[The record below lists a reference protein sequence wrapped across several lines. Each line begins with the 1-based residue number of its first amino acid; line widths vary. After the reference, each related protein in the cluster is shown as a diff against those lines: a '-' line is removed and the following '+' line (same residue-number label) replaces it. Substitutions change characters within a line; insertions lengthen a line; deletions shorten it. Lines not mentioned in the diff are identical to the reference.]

1 MSVAD
6 LGEHL
11 LVSMRAVIAARR
23 QPREESFW
31 TKHFY
36 SKKELPKLLGTSLTT
51 LKMQG
56 FLPQDFIEHQI
67 AWKDFCAYSIDDA
80 IEFGFTFEHMSRMGF
95 QPQHF
100 QQFEWRHYKQLRV
113 NADTMIQT
121 CMSIHDLNALK
132 LTPQQLHQ
140 LKWSWSKM
148 RSIGATQSNVTI
160 SSSDRQMYF
169 KVPETGAASEPTK
182 VGAFKF

>member
-11 LVSMRAVIAARR
+11 LVSMKAVIAARR
-23 QPREESFW
+23 QPHEESFW

-56 FLPQDFIEHQI
+56 FLPQDFIEHEI
-67 AWKDFCAYSIDDA
+67 SWNDMPYKIDDA

-100 QQFEWRHYKQLRV
+100 KQFEWRHYKQLRV

-121 CMSIHDLNALK
+121 CMSIHDLNALE

-140 LKWSWSKM
+140 LKWSWAKM
-148 RSIGATQSNVTI
+148 RSIGATQSNVPI
-160 SSSDRQMYF
+160 SSSDQQLYF
-169 KVPETGAASEPTK
+169 KTSAAASEPTK

>member
-6 LGEHL
+6 LGEQL
-11 LVSMRAVIAARR
+11 LVSIKSVIAARR

-31 TKHFY
+31 TKHFF

-56 FLPQDFIEHQI
+56 FIPQDFIEHEI
-67 AWKDFCAYSIDDA
+67 SWKDMPYSIDEA
-80 IEFGFTFEHMSRMGF
+80 IDFGFTFEHMSRMGF

-100 QQFEWRHYKQLRV
+100 KQFEWRHYKHLRV
-113 NADTMIQT
+113 NADTMIQI
-121 CMSIHDLNALK
+121 CMSIHDLNALE

-140 LKWSWSKM
+140 LKWSWTKM
-148 RSIGATQSNVTI
+148 RSIGATQANI
-160 SSSDRQMYF
+160 SISTSDQELYF
-169 KVPETGAASEPTK
+169 KTSAASEPTR

>member
-11 LVSMRAVIAARR
+11 LVSMNAVIAARR

-56 FLPQDFIEHQI
+56 FIPQDFIEHEI
-67 AWKDFCAYSIDDA
+67 AWNDMPYKIDDA
-80 IEFGFTFEHMSRMGF
+80 IDFGFTFEHMSRMGF

-100 QQFEWRHYKQLRV
+100 KQLEWRHYKLLRV

-121 CMSIHDLNALK
+121 CMSIHDLNDLE

-140 LKWSWSKM
+140 LKWSWTKM
-148 RSIGATQSNVTI
+148 RSIGATQSNVPI
-160 SSSDRQMYF
+160 SSSDRQLYF
-169 KVPETGAASEPTK
+169 KTSAAASEPTK